1 MLIEDAAL
9 VSEVFPSDSIIKNKN
24 KAAKH
29 RGAAASA
36 TGSASRAGRL
46 VQSMATPIWLCLYLA
61 APNCP
66 VSLKAK
72 LKAHI
77 AESSSL
83 GSVINAGS
91 VYTPDDDFAEDQFDT
106 SYEYTLPGKSR
117 RRRVMSDRPMLT
129 GRSQHMYVYFYIHIY
144 IHIYVHIYTYIY
156 IYIYIRTQE

>member
-46 VQSMATPIWLCLYLA
+46 VQSMATPVWLCLYLA

-91 VYTPDDDFAEDQFDT
+91 
-106 SYEYTLPGKSR
+106 R
-117 RRRVMSDRPMLT
+117 R
-129 GRSQHMYVYFYIHIY
+129 
-144 IHIYVHIYTYIY
+144 
-156 IYIYIRTQE
+156 YIRLVK